1 MKPPSAATGAALNP
15 RPGRANSPPRSG
27 AATAHP
33 ARSPSTLGSMPA
45 KPTRR
50 ERVIA
55 PEGDGVRA
63 RLLKAAH
70 ELFTDRGYRATT
82 TKEIAARANVAE
94 PTLFRHFGSK
104 VEVFDA
110 SILTPL
116 KTYLDQWSQSWV
128 DFSADATLEELSDN
142 LVEGL
147 YTVIRQDRR
156 IFGELM
162 AARSDPL
169 SDLYPAAVAV
179 SNHLRKGL
187 RAVHD
192 ASLEI
197 ADRHRLPADDK
208 PATIGAVASM
218 IIGSAL
224 LEDWAYPANKRIPGR
239 TRMIREI
246 STLIVDGT
254 THRDGTSPDAPSPR

>member
-1 MKPPSAATGAALNP
+1 MDFAE
-15 RPGRANSPPRSG
+15 
-27 AATAHP
+27 TAP
-33 ARSPSTLGSMPA
+33 
-45 KPTRR
+45 
-50 ERVIA
+50 
-55 PEGDGVRA
+55 
-63 RLLKAAH
+63 
-70 ELFTDRGYRATT
+70 
-82 TKEIAARANVAE
+82 
-94 PTLFRHFGSK
+94 
-104 VEVFDA
+104 
-110 SILTPL
+110 
-116 KTYLDQWSQSWV
+116 
-128 DFSADATLEELSDN
+128 LEEWPTTWWRAFTPSSGKTAGYSGSHGRTL
-142 LVEGL
+142 
-147 YTVIRQDRR
+147 
-156 IFGELM
+156 
-162 AARSDPL
+162 DPL

>member
-1 MKPPSAATGAALNP
+1 MAAT
-15 RPGRANSPPRSG
+15 SG
-27 AATAHP
+27 
-33 ARSPSTLGSMPA
+33 S
-45 KPTRR
+45 TRR
-50 ERVIA
+50 AVA

-63 RLLKAAH
+63 RLLKASH
-70 ELFTDRGYRATT
+70 ELFTERGYRATT
-82 TKEIAARANVAE
+82 TKEIAARAGVAE

-104 VEVFDA
+104 VDVFEA

-116 KTYLDQWSQSWV
+116 KTYIDQWSQSWV
-128 DFSADATLEELSDN
+128 DFSEEATLEEMADN

-169 SDLYPAAVAV
+169 SDLYQPAVDI
-179 SNHLRKGL
+179 SLQLRKGL
-187 RAVHD
+187 RVVHD
-192 ASLEI
+192 ASIDI
-197 ADRHRLPADDK
+197 AERYALPADDK

-224 LEDWAYPANKRIPGR
+224 LEDWAYPANKRLPGR
-239 TRMIREI
+239 NRMIRELV
-246 STLIVDGT
+246 TLIIDGT
-254 THRDGTSPDAPSPR
+254 THRSGD